1 MVNGDNDFLTLGQI
15 MILIRILCVE
25 DKENYEWQTEN
36 FTESVG
42 PSSAA

>member
-25 DKENYEWQTEN
+25 DKENYSYICEVPLAQ
-36 FTESVG
+36 
-42 PSSAA
+42 